1 MKHRADSRIAEILA
15 MIQRV
20 ARGDLHGRINTS
32 EAKDDLDAIAEGLN
46 MLAEEI
52 DASTVSISRFRKHLE
67 SGGNFKS
74 HPIFGRLTRDQW
86 DQFHTIHCMHHLSF
100 LTPAS

>member
-46 MLAEEI
+46 MLAEERGGPRNS
-52 DASTVSISRFRKHLE
+52 DSLLRWDPDQGRGVWNATEETELSR
-67 SGGNFKS
+67 
-74 HPIFGRLTRDQW
+74 
-86 DQFHTIHCMHHLSF
+86 
-100 LTPAS
+100 